1 MKEITL
7 EEMILAEVQQAYQ
20 DAVQTDGGKGWAYD
34 CPELKDEGFIT
45 KIIMRAILPNRTGRS
60 YIQYQIQACEE
71 KLTFGGW
78 FAANSSPRRVKML
91 DKVMPYV
98 LRNLRRKMLKA
109 RINHLNGIDA
119 LENFDCLA
127 FDGHCI
133 KSASHTK
140 LDEGLKNKVNSCFI
154 MGMDMRTGLLMPAT
168 VVSTGQRRKN
178 ELPLIEELCAQKAL
192 KWGLRYNQISV
203 YDRALSSYELLD
215 KEAQSGHYWLTREK
229 VNADWEQIEQLS
241 WDRNDP
247 FNINVISDSY
257 CHKTI
262 KEKQVRFRV
271 VEYFDPLE
279 KKTYRYLS
287 RLSQKVPPGVIAE
300 LYRRRWQIEKSY
312 DNSKNSLFEQ
322 KAWGCSLEA
331 HKVQMH
337 AIVAALNFIR
347 YFQEMNL
354 IDSEQ
359 SHTELKNDDTEAV
372 SQQTLP
378 PSQTKQQQ
386 YTSTFNTRVHVA
398 QLKREKRWQTQALK
412 LKELGLK
419 LNPLRYIGQL
429 MRITEACVDA
439 VRNSIFSQ
447 VPIHTLQDWLKK
459 ELRYRYAD

>member
-1 MKEITL
+1 MKELTL
-7 EEMILAEVQQAYQ
+7 EKMILAEVKQAYM
-20 DAVQTDGGKGWAYD
+20 DAKEYDNGKGWAYD
-34 CPELKDEGFIT
+34 CPTLKDEDFIT
-45 KIIMRAILPNRTGRS
+45 KIILRAILPNRTGRS
-60 YIQYQIQACEE
+60 YVQYQIQACEE
-71 KLTFGGW
+71 NLTFGAW
-78 FAANSSPRRVKML
+78 FSANSSPRRVNML
-91 DKVMPYV
+91 DKVMPYA
-98 LRNLRRKMLKA
+98 LRNLRRKMLKS
-109 RINHLNGIDA
+109 RINHLDGIDA
-119 LENFDCLA
+119 LENYDCLA

-133 KSASHTK
+133 KPASHTK
-140 LDEGLKNKVNSCFI
+140 LDEGLKNKANSCFI

-168 VVSTGQRRKN
+168 VVSTGERRKN
-178 ELPLIEELCAQKAL
+178 ELPFLENLCAQEAL

-215 KEAQSGHYWLTREK
+215 REAQSAHYWLTREK
-229 VNADWEQIEQLS
+229 KNADWEQTDLLS

-257 CHKTI
+257 CYKTI
-262 KEKQVRFRV
+262 EEKRVRFRV

-287 RLSQKVPPGVIAE
+287 RLSNKLPPGVVAE

-354 IDSEQ
+354 IDNEQ
-359 SHTELKNDDTEAV
+359 YPDELENDNMQDL
-372 SQQTLP
+372 SQQAIP
-378 PSQTKQQQ
+378 ASQTKIHPK
-386 YTSTFNTRVHVA
+386 TSSFGTLVHRA
-398 QLKREKRWQTQALK
+398 QLKQEKRWRKQLID
-412 LKELGLK
+412 LKELGLRF
-419 LNPLRYIGQL
+419 NPLRYIGQL

-447 VPIHTLQDWLKK
+447 VTIHTLQNWLKS
-459 ELRYRYAD
+459 ELKYRDTD

>member
-1 MKEITL
+1 MKDLTVDK
-7 EEMILAEVQQAYQ
+7 MILAEVKQAYM
-20 DAVQTDGGKGWAYD
+20 DAKEHDKGKGWAYE
-34 CPELKDEGFIT
+34 CPILKDEDFIT
-45 KIIMRAILPNRTGRS
+45 KIILRAMLPNRTGRS
-60 YIQYQIQACEE
+60 YVQYQIQACEE
-71 KLTFGGW
+71 NLTFGAW
-78 FAANSSPRRVKML
+78 FSANSSPRRVNML
-91 DKVMPYV
+91 DKVMFYV
-98 LRNLRRKMLKA
+98 LRNIRRKMLKPG
-109 RINHLNGIDA
+109 INHLDGIDV
-119 LENFDCLA
+119 LENYDCLA

-178 ELPLIEELCAQKAL
+178 ELPCLEELCAQKAL

-229 VNADWEQIEQLS
+229 KSADWTQTEQIS

-257 CHKTI
+257 CYKMI
-262 KEKQVRFRV
+262 KGKLVRFRV

-347 YFQEMNL
+347 YFQEMNI
-354 IDSEQ
+354 IDYEQDSTESKSENNR
-359 SHTELKNDDTEAV
+359 LVN
-372 SQQTLP
+372 QQALP
-378 PSQTKQQQ
+378 TSQTKAHQL
-386 YTSTFNTRVHVA
+386 YSSFATLVHRA
-398 QLKREKRWQTQALK
+398 QLKQEKRWRKQNLD
-412 LKELGLK
+412 LKELGLR
-419 LNPLRYIGQL
+419 LNPLRYIGHL

-447 VPIHTLQDWLKK
+447 APIHTLQKWLRS
-459 ELRYRYAD
+459 ELRYRHAD